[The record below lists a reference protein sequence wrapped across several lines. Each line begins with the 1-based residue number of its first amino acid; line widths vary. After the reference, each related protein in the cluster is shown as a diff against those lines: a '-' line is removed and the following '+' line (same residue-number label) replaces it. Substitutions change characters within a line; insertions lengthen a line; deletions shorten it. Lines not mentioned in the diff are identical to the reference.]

1 MPKSEWEIASD
12 KTYRAIGR
20 FIFEFSQAEYTIRHY
35 LAEEIRLDEKYF
47 APVVESYDVGVLC
60 TVAKQVFLS
69 TRDGKNAAR
78 IKMLINKFLK
88 MSHER
93 NRVAHGLWVPFKDG
107 GTVHHVPRGDL
118 KPARFSEQA
127 DGLEE
132 GADELREMRAQ
143 LEEAFLGPYLTKQN
157 Y

>member
-1 MPKSEWEIASD
+1 MAKSEWEIASE

-35 LAEEIRLDEKYF
+35 LAEEIKLDEKYF

-78 IKMLINKFLK
+78 IETLINKFSK

-107 GTVHHVPRGDL
+107 GTVHIT
-118 KPARFSEQA
+118 S
-127 DGLEE
+127 
-132 GADELREMRAQ
+132 REVI
-143 LEEAFLGPYLTKQN
+143 
-157 Y
+157 

>member
-1 MPKSEWEIASD
+1 MPKSEWEIVSD

-35 LAEEIRLDEKYF
+35 LAEEIELDEKHF

-60 TVAKQVFLS
+60 TVAKQVFLN

-78 IKMLINKFLK
+78 IEMLINKFSK
-88 MSHER
+88 MSHQR

-107 GTVHHVPRGDL
+107 GTVHHVPRGNL

-127 DGLEE
+127 DRLEK
-132 GADELREMRAQ
+132 GADELQAMRAQ